1 MDAIGDARSGSRVVL
16 REVAAVELAAGDD
29 AVRVPQLFRQVHG
42 SQIQVGAGVQPD
54 REGDRP
60 VDQPVEQI
68 RAGGGVVAPVR
79 EDVIVPGAVARGPG
93 PRFRQDV
100 QALRERGRA
109 VRQRRCPHRRGRL
122 HHRAELAR
130 PPRARAGETLQ
141 EAEVV
146 HAGPRHDVLARSA
159 EAVAPELPVERI
171 DREDV
176 QLDTGG
182 GERLHV
188 ALEER
193 RDARRIL
200 AGEDGQPHRAA
211 TPVLTT
217 RGCAGAATARATAP

>member
-1 MDAIGDARSGSRVVL
+1 MTLSAYRSFSARYTGRRYRS
-16 REVAAVELAAGDD
+16 
-29 AVRVPQLFRQVHG
+29 VPACN
-42 SQIQVGAGVQPD
+42 QIE
-54 REGDRP
+54 EG
-60 VDQPVEQI
+60 
-68 RAGGGVVAPVR
+68 
-79 EDVIVPGAVARGPG
+79 IVPGAVARGPG

-122 HHRAELAR
+122 HYRAELAR